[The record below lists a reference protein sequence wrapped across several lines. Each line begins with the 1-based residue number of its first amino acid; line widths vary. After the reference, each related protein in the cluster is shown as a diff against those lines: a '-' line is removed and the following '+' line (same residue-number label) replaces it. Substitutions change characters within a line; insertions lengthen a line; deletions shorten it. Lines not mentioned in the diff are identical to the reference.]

1 MGSRDDALDE
11 QEFEQLL
18 EACDPKKPRE
28 CLVILLAG
36 DLGMREGEIAHMRR
50 SWTNFQRGQVVIPS
64 KDGEWSPKTRW
75 GARTIPALK
84 MSGRAWDVIKAYF
97 TTYEGLDV
105 HRVTVYRIV
114 NRVAS
119 RSKLTAKVYPH
130 SLRATAATR
139 IAYRIKNPQ
148 VLCDIFG
155 WGQLAIAQYYIR
167 RAGDMA
173 EEELER
179 GFGDLQS

>member
-18 EACDPKKPRE
+18 QACDPKRPRE
-28 CLVILLAG
+28 RLVILLAG
-36 DLGMREGEIAHMRR
+36 DLGMREGEIAHVRK
-50 SWTNFQRGQVVIPS
+50 SWVNFQRGHVVIPS
-64 KDGEWSPKTRW
+64 NDEGWTPKTKW
-75 GARTIPALK
+75 GARTIPASK
-84 MSGRAWDVIKAYF
+84 ISPRAWEAMKSYF
-97 TTYEGLDV
+97 TTYEALDL

-167 RAGDMA
+167 RAGGLA

-179 GFGDLQS
+179 AFGTET

>member
-18 EACDPKKPRE
+18 QACDSKKPRE
-28 CLVILLAG
+28 RLVILLAG
-36 DLGMREGEIAHMRR
+36 DLGMREGEIAHIRR
-50 SWTNFQRGQVVIPS
+50 SWVNFQKGHIVIPS
-64 KDGEWSPKTRW
+64 KDEDWSPKTKW
-75 GARTIPALK
+75 GARTIPASK
-84 MSGRAWDVIKAYF
+84 MSPRAWDAIKAYF
-97 TTYEGLDV
+97 TTYEGMDV

-114 NRVAS
+114 ARVAS
-119 RSKLTAKVYPH
+119 RSKLTAKIYPH

-139 IAYRIKNPQ
+139 IAYKIKNPQ
-148 VLCDIFG
+148 VLCDVFG

-167 RAGDMA
+167 RAGGLA

-179 GFGDLQS
+179 AFGAEV